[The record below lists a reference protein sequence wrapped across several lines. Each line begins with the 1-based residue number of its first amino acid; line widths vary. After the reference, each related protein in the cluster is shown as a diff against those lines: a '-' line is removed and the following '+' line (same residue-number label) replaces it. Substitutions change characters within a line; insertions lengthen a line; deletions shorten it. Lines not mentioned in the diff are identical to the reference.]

1 MSCVALLPGAAS
13 GSHKCPMLLDLGDT
27 MSPLISDNGRVGRE
41 GSGGMALAEGTAC
54 AEAWW
59 LLSTIGAAPSEY
71 VGNIFKKYIAL
82 FSFSYSN
89 LAVLVHTFN
98 QYLLATRGVLDSNFY
113 FQKSMKRTKQNK
125 KRNLERVRGDKGCG
139 REAKLGGADNHR
151 WGCQRECE
159 RSVGVSLARGE

>member
-1 MSCVALLPGAAS
+1 MS
-13 GSHKCPMLLDLGDT
+13 
-27 MSPLISDNGRVGRE
+27 
-41 GSGGMALAEGTAC
+41 LAEGTAC

-59 LLSTIGAAPSEY
+59 LLSTTGGAANEY

-113 FQKSMKRTKQNK
+113 FQKSMRRTKQK
-125 KRNLERVRGDKGCG
+125 KTSR
-139 REAKLGGADNHR
+139 AS
-151 WGCQRECE
+151 QR
-159 RSVGVSLARGE
+159 R